1 MVRAGEPNWEFPAIN
16 TPQERRNMRASKFTL
31 STVVLVLLSVSAWA
45 GDKMK
50 ANIEINQ
57 TLHVGSKQLD
67 PGDYKMTWTESGSNA
82 AVTFSRGKKVT
93 ATVPAHVTQVRSG
106 FHSPAIHTDSS
117 TSTLVEVELPE
128 VSLSFT
134 SENTAPASPAN

>member
-1 MVRAGEPNWEFPAIN
+1 MK
-16 TPQERRNMRASKFTL
+16 ASKFTL

-50 ANIEINQ
+50 ANIQIDE
-57 TLHVGSKQLD
+57 TLHVGSTQLV
-67 PGDYKMTWTESGSNA
+67 PGAYKMTWTESGSNVE
-82 AVTFSRGKKVT
+82 VTFSQGKKVI

-106 FHSPAIHTDSS
+106 FHGPAIHTDSS
-117 TSTLVEVELPE
+117 TNTLIGVELPE

-134 SENTAPASPAN
+134 SENAAPASPAN

>member
-1 MVRAGEPNWEFPAIN
+1 MK
-16 TPQERRNMRASKFTL
+16 ASTFTL
-31 STVVLVLLSVSAWA
+31 STAILVLLSVSAWA

-50 ANIEINQ
+50 ATIQIDE
-57 TLHVGSKQLD
+57 TLHVGSTQLA
-67 PGDYKMTWTESGSNA
+67 PGAYKMTWTESGSNA
-82 AVTFSRGKKVT
+82 EVTFSQGKNVI

-106 FHSPAIHTDSS
+106 FRSPAIHTDSS

-134 SENTAPASPAN
+134 SENAAPASPAN